1 MSIIVIWDDVD
12 RTIIR
17 HIYQGRWDWSDFY
30 KALQEANAMMDSVN
44 YKVGLIIDV
53 QASGLVPSGA
63 ISRIG
68 GLRSKA
74 HRNSGMAALVG
85 TNMFVRMLYDI
96 FQKAYRGMDANFVMV
111 STLDE
116 AREVLVRWRLSP
128 AYMK

>member
-1 MSIIVIWDDVD
+1 MSITVVWDDEAK
-12 RTIIR
+12 TAIR

-30 KALQEANAMMDSVN
+30 KALQEANAMMDTVN

-53 QASGLVPSGA
+53 QASGLIPSGA

-68 GLRSKA
+68 SLRGRA

-85 TNMFVRMLYDI
+85 ANMFVRMLYDI

-111 STLDE
+111 SSLNE
-116 AREVLVRWRLSP
+116 AREVLARWRESP
-128 AYMK
+128 TFTK